1 MAKIG
6 TPLLESG
13 SMKESNTPVCENG
26 NGPSSLKQIQ
36 WHSELRFAGRLSA
49 GHTIDSSYA
58 VRVTDEKTP
67 LVAHSGTVASGSM
80 RTMAYAPGSQRNLSW
95 GRPGC
100 WGFLP
105 SSYATGM
112 FLSSFMTLR
121 DRARL
126 HRRGGYPRSKVK
138 SSTAFAWRK
147 ASVRPRPPSCW
158 RKCSSHTARKDG
170 SASRFPDDCPAPAD
184 RRLPG
189 NSAAAEGRTSG
200 AAGDDADVLRPSRRL
215 EYSLGWLIGLQN

>member
-6 TPLLESG
+6 TPLLDSG
-13 SMKESNTPVCENG
+13 SMKESSTAVCENG

-49 GHTIDSSYA
+49 GHTIDRSSA
-58 VRVTDEKTP
+58 VRVTEEKTP

-80 RTMAYAPGSQRNLSW
+80 RTMAYAPGSQRNLSC

-100 WGFLP
+100 CGFLP
-105 SSYATGM
+105 SSYATGI

-126 HRRGGYPRSKVK
+126 HGLGGYPRSKVK

-147 ASVRPRPPSCW
+147 ATVRPRPPSRW

-170 SASRFPDDCPAPAD
+170 SASSLPYDCPAPAV

-189 NSAAAEGRTSG
+189 NSVVAEGRTF
-200 AAGDDADVLRPSRRL
+200 APAGDDAD
-215 EYSLGWLIGLQN
+215 